1 MIRLAWREVMSRR
14 RATAGLIL
22 GVGVVLL
29 VFFSIEGLWAGV
41 ARTLSAQDS
50 EALVVLPKDAIS
62 FWGNAMPLRL
72 KTTLRGLG
80 AEVVA
85 PQVFA
90 VRQTESGQPILLRG
104 VPLYD
109 GSEGLA
115 RIVAFEMRAGAPLER
130 GDRGQIMVG
139 AEVAA
144 SRGLAPGDTFRLMGK
159 TFTVKGIFATG
170 NLPDSEVW
178 LELDEAQRLLR
189 SQGYVSMFSVIG
201 PPGLGERITQRLDV
215 DVVKEKQV
223 WESLSGAFASL
234 DGVMKLAAVIV
245 AVAAVLGVM
254 NTIFTIVQQRRREVA
269 ILRSVG
275 FGRGAV
281 LVYVLSQS
289 LFIALGGFGVA
300 LISAAI
306 FLRLMR
312 MEAVGMTFT
321 PVLTETAILR
331 GLGLTFIIGVMA
343 GLYPALRAARLNI
356 AQTLRGE

>member
-1 MIRLAWREVMSRR
+1 MIKMAWRELIVRR

-22 GVGVVLL
+22 GVSIVLL
-29 VFFSIEGLWAGV
+29 VFFAIEGLWAGV

-50 EALVVLPKDAIS
+50 EALVVLPKDAIG

-90 VRQTESGQPILLRG
+90 VRQAEPGQPILLRG
-104 VPLYD
+104 VPLDD
-109 GSEGLA
+109 GSKGLS

-130 GDRGQIMVG
+130 GDRGQIMIG

-144 SRGLAPGDTFRLMGK
+144 SKALAPGDTFRLMGK
-159 TFTVKGIFATG
+159 TFTVKGVFATG

-178 LELDEAQRLLR
+178 LDLDEAQRLLR
-189 SQGYVSMFSVIG
+189 SQGTVSMFSVIG
-201 PPGLGERITQRLDV
+201 PPDLGERIARRLDV
-215 DVVKEKQV
+215 DVVKEKEV

-245 AVAAVLGVM
+245 SAAAVLGVM
-254 NTIFTIVQQRRREVA
+254 NTTFTVVQQRRREVA

-275 FGRGAV
+275 FGRRAV

-300 LISAAI
+300 LTAAAL

-312 MEAVGMTFT
+312 MEALGMSFT
-321 PVLTETAILR
+321 PVLTEAGILR
-331 GLGLTFIIGVMA
+331 GLGLTLIIGVLA

-356 AQTLRGE
+356 AQTLRE